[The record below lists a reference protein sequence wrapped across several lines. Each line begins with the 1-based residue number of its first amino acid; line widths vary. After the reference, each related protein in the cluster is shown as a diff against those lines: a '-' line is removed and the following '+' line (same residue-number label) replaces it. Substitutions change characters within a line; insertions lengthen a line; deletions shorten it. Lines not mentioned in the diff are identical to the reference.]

1 MLITSKNITFTATSR
16 LVFNQRTGHHS
27 QVKLT
32 HKISHRMG
40 DLYVGSGTLYAD
52 AHMSNNRNEESKTYY
67 KLDCPSDMLAGFL
80 VADYTWCNL

>member
-1 MLITSKNITFTATSR
+1 
-16 LVFNQRTGHHS
+16 
-27 QVKLT
+27 
-32 HKISHRMG
+32 MG

-80 VADYTWCNL
+80 MADYTWCNL